1 MADLENE
8 EYGPELITLIDDEG
22 NEHEFEIIDTL
33 ELGEQRYIALIAGND
48 GSQGDHDDDGE
59 LVLLKSVMDGDE
71 EFLEAIEDEAEFD
84 QVAAVFM
91 ERLSDSFEF
100 TVARTANKPGFAKPP
115 CCTRQPCPLYSNNC
129 TLGAS
134 FSRAECRPPL

>member
-71 EFLEAIEDEAEFD
+71 EFLEAIEDEDEMQAAFD
-84 QVAAVFM
+84 AFLAMVD
-91 ERLSDSFEF
+91 EEE
-100 TVARTANKPGFAKPP
+100 G
-115 CCTRQPCPLYSNNC
+115 
-129 TLGAS
+129 
-134 FSRAECRPPL
+134 E

>member
-48 GSQGDHDDDGE
+48 GPQGDHDDDGE

-84 QVAAVFM
+84 QLAAVFM

-100 TVARTANKPGFAKPP
+100 TEGED
-115 CCTRQPCPLYSNNC
+115 
-129 TLGAS
+129 G
-134 FSRAECRPPL
+134 E

>member
-59 LVLLKSVMDGDE
+59 LVLLKLWTATRS
-71 EFLEAIEDEAEFD
+71 FWRPSRT
-84 QVAAVFM
+84 
-91 ERLSDSFEF
+91 RLNLTRLRLCSWSACP
-100 TVARTANKPGFAKPP
+100 TALSSPRARTANKPGFAKPP

>member
-48 GSQGDHDDDGE
+48 GRRATTTTTASWSCSS
-59 LVLLKSVMDGDE
+59 LLWTATRS
-71 EFLEAIEDEAEFD
+71 FWRPSRTRLNLTRLP
-84 QVAAVFM
+84 AVFM

-100 TVARTANKPGFAKPP
+100 TEGED
-115 CCTRQPCPLYSNNC
+115 
-129 TLGAS
+129 G
-134 FSRAECRPPL
+134 E

>member
-71 EFLEAIEDEAEFD
+71 EFLESIEDEAEFD

-100 TVARTANKPGFAKPP
+100 TEGED
-115 CCTRQPCPLYSNNC
+115 
-129 TLGAS
+129 G
-134 FSRAECRPPL
+134 E